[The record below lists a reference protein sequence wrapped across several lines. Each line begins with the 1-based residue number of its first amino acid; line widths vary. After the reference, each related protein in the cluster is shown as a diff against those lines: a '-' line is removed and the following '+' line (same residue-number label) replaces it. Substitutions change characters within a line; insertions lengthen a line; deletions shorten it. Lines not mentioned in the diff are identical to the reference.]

1 MPYLI
6 NICIFVKDD
15 MFTSKEMLLFP
26 LHLLKVTYEKWILII
41 YEKVGVFNTVEVE
54 SVNGCWWL
62 QKFAS

>member
-1 MPYLI
+1 M
-6 NICIFVKDD
+6 KDD